1 MSFEKIALKNSG
13 YGSNLNVHQRGTDKE
28 DVGHIFNKN
37 IGIKRNKIVLFA
49 ETWTDVETTTQ
60 NELSQKEEK
69 KYCII
74 LFICGI

>member
-1 MSFEKIALKNSG
+1 MSIKEERIKKMW
-13 YGSNLNVHQRGTDKE
+13 GTYSIKYW
-28 DVGHIFNKN
+28 H
-37 IGIKRNKIVLFA
+37 KRNKIVPFA
-49 ETWTDVETTTQ
+49 ETWTDLETTTQ